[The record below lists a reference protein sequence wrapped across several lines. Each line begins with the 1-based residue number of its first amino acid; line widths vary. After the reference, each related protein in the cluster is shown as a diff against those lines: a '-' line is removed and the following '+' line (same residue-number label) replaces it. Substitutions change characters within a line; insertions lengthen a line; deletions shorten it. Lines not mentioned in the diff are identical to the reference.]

1 MKVERHFV
9 ILKCFFG
16 NLDKEKCSLAK
27 RITNVPDSNVKFE
40 IIAFNVSKLV
50 LTFVLN
56 LAVVS
61 HLRSIHK
68 VSVRVAFIDDRMS
81 NSLPSSEIKLAI

>member
-1 MKVERHFV
+1 M

-16 NLDKEKCSLAK
+16 NLDNASCSSEK
-27 RITNVPDSNVKFE
+27 RVTNAPDSTIKFK
-40 IIAFNVSKLV
+40 IIASNVSKLV
-50 LTFVLN
+50 LAFGLN

-68 VSVRVAFIDDRMS
+68 VSARVTFIGDRMP
-81 NSLPSSEIKLAI
+81 NSLAGFGIKLAI

>member
-27 RITNVPDSNVKFE
+27 RITNAPDSNVIFE

>member
-1 MKVERHFV
+1 M

-16 NLDKEKCSLAK
+16 NLDKEKFSLAK

-68 VSVRVAFIDDRMS
+68 VLVRVAFIDDRMS

>member
-16 NLDKEKCSLAK
+16 NLDNASCSSAK
-27 RITNVPDSNVKFE
+27 RVTNVPDSTIKFK
-40 IIAFNVSKLV
+40 IIASNVSKLV
-50 LTFVLN
+50 LAFVLN

-68 VSVRVAFIDDRMS
+68 VSVKVAFIDDRMS
-81 NSLPSSEIKLAI
+81 NSLPGSEIKLAI